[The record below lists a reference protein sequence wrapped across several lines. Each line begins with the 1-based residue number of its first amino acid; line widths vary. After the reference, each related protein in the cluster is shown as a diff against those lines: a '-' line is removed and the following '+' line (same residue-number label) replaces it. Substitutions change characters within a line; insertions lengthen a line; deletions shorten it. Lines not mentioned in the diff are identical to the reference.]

1 MRTAV
6 ILVTFN
12 GWEMTRNCLND
23 MAAQLK
29 DSEHFVVAIADNAS
43 SDGTVENLRKEFP
56 TVHVYPSSK
65 NLGFGAANN
74 LAIKGLLGDKEPFDS
89 ICLLNNDTRFL
100 PNMLPRLQKAWEKAE
115 AFARESGNAYAVIAP
130 STKNKDGSDQPNY
143 FAGLGPEGI
152 GSFKFFT
159 NALRNEDG
167 AAAILQGQPSKTA
180 QENLLETHW
189 LSGVC
194 WMFGKDLYDAL
205 CNCAVEPRTSLRGV
219 ARDDEAIHTFFDE
232 RIFMYYEDAD
242 LALRARKIGARFFIA
257 NDITLTHLGGGS
269 AQSNT
274 SRALQHDRAQQYV
287 FKKHF
292 GIKGL
297 LLSKGFRIL
306 RSSVR
311 IAAALPRLGSSEKR
325 KYLLHHMALL
335 KAALW

>member
-1 MRTAV
+1 
-6 ILVTFN
+6 
-12 GWEMTRNCLND
+12 MTRNCLND
-23 MAAQLK
+23 MAAQLA

-43 SDGTVENLRKEFP
+43 SDDTVKNIRKEFP

-74 LAIKGLLGDKEPFDS
+74 LAIKRLLSDGESFDS
-89 ICLLNNDTRFL
+89 ICLLNNDTRL
-100 PNMLPRLQKAWEKAE
+100 NADTLPRLQKAWEKAE

-152 GSFKFFT
+152 GSLKFFT
-159 NALRNEDG
+159 NALRNEEG
-167 AAAILQGQPSKTA
+167 AAEILQGKPSKTA
-180 QENLLETHW
+180 QENLLETNW

-194 WMFGKDLYDAL
+194 WMFGKELYDAL
-205 CNCAVEPRTSLRGV
+205 TSEGS
-219 ARDDEAIHTFFDE
+219 FFDE
-232 RIFMYYEDAD
+232 KIFMYYEDAD

-311 IAAALPRLGSSEKR
+311 IATAIPRIGSSEKR
-325 KYLLHHMALL
+325 KYLVHHMALL

>member
-1 MRTAV
+1 MRTAI

-12 GWEMTRNCLND
+12 GWEMTRNCLSD
-23 MAAQLK
+23 MAVQLK

-43 SDGTVENLRKEFP
+43 SDGTVANLRKEFP
-56 TVHVYPSSK
+56 TVHVYASDK

-74 LAIKGLLGDKEPFDS
+74 LAIKGLLNEGEPFDS

-100 PNMLPRLQKAWEKAE
+100 PNMFPRLQKAWEKAE
-115 AFARESGNAYAVIAP
+115 AFAHENGNAYAVVAP
-130 STKNKDGSDQPNY
+130 TTKNKDGSDQPNY

-159 NALRNEDG
+159 NALRNEEG
-167 AAAILQGQPSKTA
+167 AAVILQGQPSKTS
-180 QENLLETHW
+180 QENLSETYW

-194 WMFGKDLYDAL
+194 WMFGKDLYDTL
-205 CNCAVEPRTSLRGV
+205 TSEGTL
-219 ARDDEAIHTFFDE
+219 FDE
-232 RIFMYYEDAD
+232 SIFMYYEDAD
-242 LALRARKIGARFFIA
+242 LALRARKAGTRFFIA
-257 NDITLTHLGGGS
+257 NDIALTHLGGGS

-292 GIKGL
+292 GMKGL
-297 LLSKGFRIL
+297 LLSKAFRIL

-311 IAAALPRLGSSEKR
+311 IASAIPHIVSSEKR
-325 KYLLHHMALL
+325 KYIFHHIALL
-335 KAALW
+335 RAALW

>member
-12 GWEMTRNCLND
+12 GWEMTRNCLSD
-23 MAAQLK
+23 MAAQLT
-29 DSEHFVVAIADNAS
+29 DSEHFVIAIADNAS
-43 SDGTVENLRKEFP
+43 SDDTVENLRKEFP
-56 TVHVYPSSK
+56 TVHVYPSDK

-74 LAIKGLLGDKEPFDS
+74 LAIKGLLGDKESFDS

-100 PNMLPRLQKAWEKAE
+100 PNMLPRMQKAWEKAE

-130 STKNKDGSDQPNY
+130 STKNRDGSDQPNY

-152 GSFKFFT
+152 GSLKFFT
-159 NALRNEDG
+159 NALRNEEG
-167 AAAILQGQPSKTA
+167 AAEILQGQPSKTT
-180 QENLLETHW
+180 QENLLETNW

-194 WMFGKDLYDAL
+194 WMFSKELYDAL
-205 CNCAVEPRTSLRGV
+205 TSEG
-219 ARDDEAIHTFFDE
+219 TFFDE
-232 RIFMYYEDAD
+232 KIFMYYEDAD
-242 LALRARKIGARFFIA
+242 LALRARKIGARFFICK
-257 NDITLTHLGGGS
+257 DIELTHLGGGS

-292 GIKGL
+292 GLHGL

-306 RSSVR
+306 RSSIR
-311 IAAALPRLGSSEKR
+311 IASAIPHIGSSEKR
-325 KYLLHHMALL
+325 KYLVHHLALL

>member
-12 GWEMTRNCLND
+12 GWEMTRNCLSD
-23 MAAQLK
+23 MAAQLT

-56 TVHVYPSSK
+56 TVHVYPSDK

-100 PNMLPRLQKAWEKAE
+100 PNMLPRMQKAWEKAE

-130 STKNKDGSDQPNY
+130 STKNRDGSDQPNY

-152 GSFKFFT
+152 GSLKFFT
-159 NALRNEDG
+159 NALRNEEG
-167 AAAILQGQPSKTA
+167 AAEILQGQPSKTT
-180 QENLLETHW
+180 QENLLETNW

-194 WMFGKDLYDAL
+194 WMFSKELYDAL
-205 CNCAVEPRTSLRGV
+205 TCEG
-219 ARDDEAIHTFFDE
+219 TFFDE
-232 RIFMYYEDAD
+232 KIFMYYEDAD
-242 LALRARKIGARFFIA
+242 LALRARKIGARFFICK
-257 NDITLTHLGGGS
+257 DIELTHLGGGS

-292 GIKGL
+292 GLHGL

-306 RSSVR
+306 RSSIR
-311 IAAALPRLGSSEKR
+311 IASAIPHIGSSEKR
-325 KYLLHHMALL
+325 KYLVHHLALL

>member
-1 MRTAV
+1 MRTAI

-12 GWEMTRNCLND
+12 GWEMTRNCLSD
-23 MAAQLK
+23 MAAQIT

-56 TVHVYPSSK
+56 TVHVYPSDK

-74 LAIKGLLGDKEPFDS
+74 LAIKGLLGDGESFDS
-89 ICLLNNDTRFL
+89 ICLLNNDTRFK
-100 PNMLPRLQKAWEKAE
+100 PNMFPRLQKALEKADT
-115 AFARESGNAYAVIAP
+115 FIRENGNAYAVIAP
-130 STKNKDGSDQPNY
+130 STKNKDGSNQPNY

-152 GSFKFFT
+152 GSLKFFT
-159 NALRNEDG
+159 NALRNEEG
-167 AAAILQGQPSKTA
+167 AAEILQGKPSMTT
-180 QENLLETHW
+180 QENLLETNW

-194 WMFGKDLYDAL
+194 WMFSKELYDAL
-205 CNCAVEPRTSLRGV
+205 TSKGS
-219 ARDDEAIHTFFDE
+219 FFDE
-232 RIFMYYEDAD
+232 KIFMYYEDAD
-242 LALRARKIGARFFIA
+242 LALRARKLGTRFFICK
-257 NDITLTHLGGGS
+257 DIELTHLGGGS

-297 LLSKGFRIL
+297 LLSKAFRIL

-311 IAAALPRLGSSEKR
+311 IASAIPHIGSSEKR
-325 KYLLHHMALL
+325 KYLVHHIALL

>member
-23 MAAQLK
+23 MAEQLK

-56 TVHVYPSSK
+56 TVHVYPSDK

-74 LAIKGLLGDKEPFDS
+74 LAIKGLLSDRESFDS
-89 ICLLNNDTRFL
+89 ICLLNNDTRL
-100 PNMLPRLQKAWEKAE
+100 NADTLPRLQKAWEMAE

-130 STKNKDGSDQPNY
+130 STKNKDGSNQPNY

-152 GSFKFFT
+152 GSLKFFT
-159 NALRNEDG
+159 NALRNEEG
-167 AAAILQGQPSKTA
+167 AAEILQGKPSKTT
-180 QENLLETHW
+180 QENLWETNW

-194 WMFGKDLYDAL
+194 WMFGKELYSAL
-205 CNCAVEPRTSLRGV
+205 TSEG
-219 ARDDEAIHTFFDE
+219 TFFDE
-232 RIFMYYEDAD
+232 KIFMYYEDAD
-242 LALRARKIGARFFIA
+242 LALRARKLGTRFFICK
-257 NDITLTHLGGGS
+257 DIELTHLGGGS

-297 LLSKGFRIL
+297 LLSKTFRIL

-311 IAAALPRLGSSEKR
+311 IASAIPRIGSSEKR
-325 KYLLHHMALL
+325 KYLVHHIALL

>member
-23 MAAQLK
+23 MAAQLA

-43 SDGTVENLRKEFP
+43 SDDTVKNIRKEFP

-74 LAIKGLLGDKEPFDS
+74 LAIKGLLSDGESFDS
-89 ICLLNNDTRFL
+89 ICLLNNDTRL
-100 PNMLPRLQKAWEKAE
+100 NADTLPRLQKAWEKAE

-152 GSFKFFT
+152 GSLKFFT
-159 NALRNEDG
+159 NALRNEEG
-167 AAAILQGQPSKTA
+167 AAEILQGKPSKTA
-180 QENLLETHW
+180 QENLLETNW

-194 WMFGKDLYDAL
+194 WMFGKELY
-205 CNCAVEPRTSLRGV
+205 ESLTTEGS
-219 ARDDEAIHTFFDE
+219 FFDE
-232 RIFMYYEDAD
+232 KIFMYYEDAD

-311 IAAALPRLGSSEKR
+311 IASAIPRIGSSEKR
-325 KYLLHHMALL
+325 KYLEHHMALL

>member
-1 MRTAV
+1 MSERTAI

-23 MAAQLK
+23 MAAQLA

-43 SDGTVENLRKEFP
+43 SDGTVENLRQEFP
-56 TVHVYPSSK
+56 AVHVYPSDK

-74 LAIKGLLGDKEPFDS
+74 LAIKGLLNDGEAFDS
-89 ICLLNNDTRFL
+89 ICLLNNDTRFK
-100 PNMLPRLQKAWEKAE
+100 PDMLPCLQQTWQQAE
-115 AFARESGNAYAVIAP
+115 TLAQKSGNNYAVVAP

-152 GSFKFFT
+152 GSFRFFT
-159 NALRNEDG
+159 NALRNEEG
-167 AAAILQGQPSKTA
+167 AAAILQGIPQKTNL
-180 QENLLETHW
+180 ENLSETHW

-205 CNCAVEPRTSLRGV
+205 CNDTSTCEG
-219 ARDDEAIHTFFDE
+219 TFFDE

-242 LALRARKIGARFFIA
+242 LALRARKLGARFFIC

-274 SRALQHDRAQQYV
+274 SRAMQHDRAQQYV

-297 LLSKGFRIL
+297 ILSKAFRIL

-311 IAAALPRLGSSEKR
+311 IASAVPHIGSSEKR
-325 KYLLHHMALL
+325 KYLLHHLSLL

>member
-12 GWEMTRNCLND
+12 GWEMTRNCLSD
-23 MAAQLK
+23 LAAQIT
-29 DSEHFVVAIADNAS
+29 DSMHFVVAIADNAS
-43 SDGTVENLRKEFP
+43 SDGTVEHLRKEFP
-56 TVHVYPSSK
+56 TVHVYPSDK

-74 LAIKGLLGDKEPFDS
+74 LAIKGLLGDGESFDS

-115 AFARESGNAYAVIAP
+115 ALARESGNAYAVIAP

-152 GSFKFFT
+152 GSLAFFM
-159 NALRNEDG
+159 NALRNEEG
-167 AAAILQGQPSKTA
+167 AAEILQGKPSKTT
-180 QENLLETHW
+180 QENLWETNW

-194 WMFGKDLYDAL
+194 WMFGKELYNAL
-205 CNCAVEPRTSLRGV
+205 TSEGG
-219 ARDDEAIHTFFDE
+219 FFDE
-232 RIFMYYEDAD
+232 KIFMYYEDAD

-292 GIKGL
+292 GMHGL
-297 LLSKGFRIL
+297 LLSKAFRIL

-311 IAAALPRLGSSEKR
+311 IASAIPHIGSSEKR
-325 KYLLHHMALL
+325 KYLVHHLALL

>member
-115 AFARESGNAYAVIAP
+115 AFACESGNAYAVIAP

-152 GSFKFFT
+152 GSLKFFT
-159 NALRNEDG
+159 NALRNEEG
-167 AAAILQGQPSKTA
+167 AAEILQGKPSKTA
-180 QENLLETHW
+180 QENLFETNW

-194 WMFGKDLYDAL
+194 WMFGKNLYDAL
-205 CNCAVEPRTSLRGV
+205 TSEGS
-219 ARDDEAIHTFFDE
+219 FFDE
-232 RIFMYYEDAD
+232 NIFMYYEDAD

-292 GIKGL
+292 GLHGL
-297 LLSKGFRIL
+297 LLSKAFRIL

-311 IAAALPRLGSSEKR
+311 IAAAMPHLGSSEKR

>member
-1 MRTAV
+1 
-6 ILVTFN
+6 
-12 GWEMTRNCLND
+12 
-23 MAAQLK
+23 
-29 DSEHFVVAIADNAS
+29 
-43 SDGTVENLRKEFP
+43 
-56 TVHVYPSSK
+56 
-65 NLGFGAANN
+65 
-74 LAIKGLLGDKEPFDS
+74 
-89 ICLLNNDTRFL
+89 
-100 PNMLPRLQKAWEKAE
+100 LQKAWEKAE

-152 GSFKFFT
+152 GSLKFFT
-159 NALRNEDG
+159 NALRNEEG
-167 AAAILQGQPSKTA
+167 AAEILQGKPSKTA
-180 QENLLETHW
+180 QENLLETNW

-194 WMFGKDLYDAL
+194 WMFGKELYDAL
-205 CNCAVEPRTSLRGV
+205 TSEGS
-219 ARDDEAIHTFFDE
+219 FFDE
-232 RIFMYYEDAD
+232 KIFMYYEDAD

-311 IAAALPRLGSSEKR
+311 IATAIPRIGSSEKR
-325 KYLLHHMALL
+325 KYLVHHMALL

>member
-12 GWEMTRNCLND
+12 GWEMTRNCLSD
-23 MAAQLK
+23 MAAQLT

-56 TVHVYPSSK
+56 TVHVYPSDK

-100 PNMLPRLQKAWEKAE
+100 PNMLPRMQKAWEKAE

-130 STKNKDGSDQPNY
+130 STKNRDGSDQPNY

-152 GSFKFFT
+152 GSLKFFT
-159 NALRNEDG
+159 NALRNEEG
-167 AAAILQGQPSKTA
+167 AAEILQGQPSKTT
-180 QENLLETHW
+180 QENLLETNW

-194 WMFGKDLYDAL
+194 WMFNKELYDAL
-205 CNCAVEPRTSLRGV
+205 TSEG
-219 ARDDEAIHTFFDE
+219 TFFDE
-232 RIFMYYEDAD
+232 KIFMYYEDAD
-242 LALRARKIGARFFIA
+242 LALRARKIGARFFICK
-257 NDITLTHLGGGS
+257 DIELTHLGGGS

-292 GIKGL
+292 GLHGL

-306 RSSVR
+306 RSSIR
-311 IAAALPRLGSSEKR
+311 IASAIPHIGSSEKR
-325 KYLLHHMALL
+325 KYLVHHLALL

>member
-1 MRTAV
+1 
-6 ILVTFN
+6 
-12 GWEMTRNCLND
+12 MTRNCLND
-23 MAAQLK
+23 MAAQLA
-29 DSEHFVVAIADNAS
+29 DSEHFAVAIADNAS
-43 SDGTVENLRKEFP
+43 SDDTVKNIRKEFP

-74 LAIKGLLGDKEPFDS
+74 LAIKRLLSDGESFDS
-89 ICLLNNDTRFL
+89 ICLLNNDTRLNTDTL
-100 PNMLPRLQKAWEKAE
+100 PHLQKAWEKAE

-152 GSFKFFT
+152 GSLKFFT
-159 NALRNEDG
+159 NALRNEEG
-167 AAAILQGQPSKTA
+167 AAEILQGKPSKTA
-180 QENLLETHW
+180 QENLLETNW

-194 WMFGKDLYDAL
+194 WMFGKELYDAL
-205 CNCAVEPRTSLRGV
+205 TSEGS
-219 ARDDEAIHTFFDE
+219 FFDE
-232 RIFMYYEDAD
+232 KIFMYYEDAD

-311 IAAALPRLGSSEKR
+311 IATAIPRIGSSEKR
-325 KYLLHHMALL
+325 KYLVHHMALL

>member
-12 GWEMTRNCLND
+12 GWEMTRNCLSD
-23 MAAQLK
+23 LAAQIT
-29 DSEHFVVAIADNAS
+29 DSMHFVVAIADNAS
-43 SDGTVENLRKEFP
+43 SDGTVEHLRKEFP
-56 TVHVYPSSK
+56 TVHVYPSDK

-100 PNMLPRLQKAWEKAE
+100 PNMLPRMQKAWEKAE

-130 STKNKDGSDQPNY
+130 STKNRDGSDQPNY

-152 GSFKFFT
+152 GSLKFFT
-159 NALRNEDG
+159 NALRNEEG
-167 AAAILQGQPSKTA
+167 AAEILQGQPSKTT
-180 QENLLETHW
+180 QENLLETNW

-194 WMFGKDLYDAL
+194 WMFNKELYDAL
-205 CNCAVEPRTSLRGV
+205 TSEG
-219 ARDDEAIHTFFDE
+219 TFFDE
-232 RIFMYYEDAD
+232 KIFMYYEDAD
-242 LALRARKIGARFFIA
+242 LALRARKIGARFFICK
-257 NDITLTHLGGGS
+257 DIELTHLGGGS

-292 GIKGL
+292 GLHGL

-306 RSSVR
+306 RSSIR
-311 IAAALPRLGSSEKR
+311 IASAIPHIGSSEKR
-325 KYLLHHMALL
+325 KYLVHHLALL

>member
-1 MRTAV
+1 MRTAI

-23 MAAQLK
+23 MAAQLA

-43 SDGTVENLRKEFP
+43 SDDTVKNIRKEFP

-74 LAIKGLLGDKEPFDS
+74 LAIKRLLSDGESFDS
-89 ICLLNNDTRFL
+89 ICLLNNDTRL
-100 PNMLPRLQKAWEKAE
+100 NADTLPRLQKAWEKAE

-152 GSFKFFT
+152 GSLKFFT
-159 NALRNEDG
+159 NALRNEEG
-167 AAAILQGQPSKTA
+167 AAEILQGKPSKTA
-180 QENLLETHW
+180 QENLLETNW

-194 WMFGKDLYDAL
+194 WIFGKELYDAL
-205 CNCAVEPRTSLRGV
+205 TSEGS
-219 ARDDEAIHTFFDE
+219 FFDE
-232 RIFMYYEDAD
+232 KIFMYYEDAD

-311 IAAALPRLGSSEKR
+311 IASAIPRIGSSEKR
-325 KYLLHHMALL
+325 KYLVHHMALL

>member
-1 MRTAV
+1 
-6 ILVTFN
+6 
-12 GWEMTRNCLND
+12 
-23 MAAQLK
+23 MAAQLA
-29 DSEHFVVAIADNAS
+29 DSEHFAVAIADNAS
-43 SDGTVENLRKEFP
+43 SDDTVKNIRKEFP

-74 LAIKGLLGDKEPFDS
+74 LAIKGLLSDGESFDS
-89 ICLLNNDTRFL
+89 ICLLNNDTRL
-100 PNMLPRLQKAWEKAE
+100 NADTLPRLQKAWEKAE

-152 GSFKFFT
+152 GSLKFFT
-159 NALRNEDG
+159 NALRNEEG
-167 AAAILQGQPSKTA
+167 AAEILQGKPSKTA
-180 QENLLETHW
+180 QENLLETNW

-194 WMFGKDLYDAL
+194 WMFGKELY
-205 CNCAVEPRTSLRGV
+205 ESLTTEGS
-219 ARDDEAIHTFFDE
+219 FFDE
-232 RIFMYYEDAD
+232 KIFMYYEDAD

-311 IAAALPRLGSSEKR
+311 IATAIPRIGSSEKR
-325 KYLLHHMALL
+325 KYLVHHMALL

>member
-1 MRTAV
+1 MRTAI

-12 GWEMTRNCLND
+12 GWEMTRNCLSD

-43 SDGTVENLRKEFP
+43 SDGTVEHLRKEFP
-56 TVHVYPSSK
+56 TVHVYPSDK

-74 LAIKGLLGDKEPFDS
+74 LAIKGLLGDREQFDS
-89 ICLLNNDTRFL
+89 ICLLNNDTRL
-100 PNMLPRLQKAWEKAE
+100 KADTLPRLQKAWEKAD
-115 AFARESGNAYAVIAP
+115 AFARENGNAYAVIAP

-152 GSFKFFT
+152 GSLKFFT
-159 NALRNEDG
+159 NALRNEEG
-167 AAAILQGQPSKTA
+167 AAEILQGKPSNTTH
-180 QENLLETHW
+180 ENLLETHW

-194 WMFGKDLYDAL
+194 WMLGKELYDAL
-205 CNCAVEPRTSLRGV
+205 TSEGS
-219 ARDDEAIHTFFDE
+219 FFDE
-232 RIFMYYEDAD
+232 KIFMYYEDAD
-242 LALRARKIGARFFIA
+242 LALRARKSGARFFICK
-257 NDITLTHLGGGS
+257 DIELTHLGGGS

-292 GIKGL
+292 GLHGL
-297 LLSKGFRIL
+297 LLSKAFRIL

-311 IAAALPRLGSSEKR
+311 IASAIPHIGSNEKR
-325 KYLLHHMALL
+325 KYLVHHIALL

>member
-1 MRTAV
+1 MRTAI

-23 MAAQLK
+23 MAAQLA
-29 DSEHFVVAIADNAS
+29 DSEHFAVAIADNAS
-43 SDGTVENLRKEFP
+43 SDDTVKNIRKEFP
-56 TVHVYPSSK
+56 TVHVYPSDK

-74 LAIKGLLGDKEPFDS
+74 LAIKRLLSDGESFDS
-89 ICLLNNDTRFL
+89 ICLLNNDTRL
-100 PNMLPRLQKAWEKAE
+100 NADTLPRLQKAWEKAE

-152 GSFKFFT
+152 GSLKFFT
-159 NALRNEDG
+159 NALRNEEG
-167 AAAILQGQPSKTA
+167 AAEILQGKPSKTA
-180 QENLLETHW
+180 QENLLETNW

-194 WMFGKDLYDAL
+194 WMFGKELY
-205 CNCAVEPRTSLRGV
+205 ESLTTEGS
-219 ARDDEAIHTFFDE
+219 FFDE
-232 RIFMYYEDAD
+232 KIFMYYEDAD

-311 IAAALPRLGSSEKR
+311 IATAIPRIGSSEKR
-325 KYLLHHMALL
+325 KYLVHHMALL

>member
-1 MRTAV
+1 MRTSV

-23 MAAQLK
+23 MAAQLA

-43 SDGTVENLRKEFP
+43 SDSTVENLRKEFP
-56 TVHVYPSSK
+56 AVHVYASGK

-74 LAIKGLLGDKEPFDS
+74 LAIKGLLNDGEAFDS
-89 ICLLNNDTRFL
+89 ICLLNNDTRFK
-100 PNMLPRLQKAWEKAE
+100 PDMLPRLQQALQ
-115 AFARESGNAYAVIAP
+115 NACQQADNANAVVAP
-130 STKNKDGSDQPNY
+130 STKNRDGSDQPNY

-180 QENLLETHW
+180 QENLFETHW

-205 CNCAVEPRTSLRGV
+205 TSEGTL
-219 ARDDEAIHTFFDE
+219 FDE
-232 RIFMYYEDAD
+232 NIFMYYEDAD

-292 GIKGL
+292 GLHGL
-297 LLSKGFRIL
+297 LLSKAFRIL

-311 IAAALPRLGSSEKR
+311 IATAMPRLGSSEKR

>member
-1 MRTAV
+1 MRTAI

-23 MAAQLK
+23 MAAQLA
-29 DSEHFVVAIADNAS
+29 DSEHFAVAIADNAS
-43 SDGTVENLRKEFP
+43 SDDTVKNIRKEFP
-56 TVHVYPSSK
+56 TVHVYPSDK

-74 LAIKGLLGDKEPFDS
+74 LAIKRLLSDGESFDS
-89 ICLLNNDTRFL
+89 ICLLNNDTRL
-100 PNMLPRLQKAWEKAE
+100 NADTLPRLQKAWEKAE

-152 GSFKFFT
+152 GSLKFFT
-159 NALRNEDG
+159 NALRNEEG
-167 AAAILQGQPSKTA
+167 AAEILQGKPSKTA
-180 QENLLETHW
+180 QENLLETNW

-194 WMFGKDLYDAL
+194 WMFRKELY
-205 CNCAVEPRTSLRGV
+205 ESLTTEGS
-219 ARDDEAIHTFFDE
+219 FFDE
-232 RIFMYYEDAD
+232 KIFMYYEDAD

-311 IAAALPRLGSSEKR
+311 IASAIPRIGSSEKR
-325 KYLLHHMALL
+325 KYLVHHMALL

>member
-12 GWEMTRNCLND
+12 GWEMTRNCLSD
-23 MAAQLK
+23 MAAQLT

-56 TVHVYPSSK
+56 TVHVYPSDK

-100 PNMLPRLQKAWEKAE
+100 PNMLPRMQKAWEKAE

-130 STKNKDGSDQPNY
+130 STKNRDGSDQPNY

-152 GSFKFFT
+152 GSLKFFT
-159 NALRNEDG
+159 NALRNEEG
-167 AAAILQGQPSKTA
+167 AAEILQGQPSKTT
-180 QENLLETHW
+180 QENLLETNW

-194 WMFGKDLYDAL
+194 WMFGKELYD
-205 CNCAVEPRTSLRGV
+205 SLTTEGS
-219 ARDDEAIHTFFDE
+219 FFDE
-232 RIFMYYEDAD
+232 KIFMYYEDAD
-242 LALRARKIGARFFIA
+242 LALRARKIGARFFICK
-257 NDITLTHLGGGS
+257 DIELTHLGGGS

-292 GIKGL
+292 GLHGL

-306 RSSVR
+306 RSSIR
-311 IAAALPRLGSSEKR
+311 IASAIPHIGSSEKR
-325 KYLLHHMALL
+325 KYLVHHLALL

>member
-1 MRTAV
+1 
-6 ILVTFN
+6 
-12 GWEMTRNCLND
+12 MTRNCLND
-23 MAAQLK
+23 MAAQLA

-43 SDGTVENLRKEFP
+43 SDDTVKNIRKEFP

-74 LAIKGLLGDKEPFDS
+74 LAIKRLLSDGESFDS
-89 ICLLNNDTRFL
+89 ICLLNNDTRLNTDTL
-100 PNMLPRLQKAWEKAE
+100 PHLQKAWEKAE

-152 GSFKFFT
+152 GSLKFFT
-159 NALRNEDG
+159 NALRNEEG
-167 AAAILQGQPSKTA
+167 AAEILQGKPSKTA
-180 QENLLETHW
+180 QENLLETNW

-194 WMFGKDLYDAL
+194 WMFGKELYDAL
-205 CNCAVEPRTSLRGV
+205 TSEGS
-219 ARDDEAIHTFFDE
+219 FFDE
-232 RIFMYYEDAD
+232 KIFMYYEDAD

-311 IAAALPRLGSSEKR
+311 IASAIPRIGSSEKR
-325 KYLLHHMALL
+325 KYLVHHMALL